1 MSTKYS
7 CKLKILKIPRGT
19 LLKYSKSLKSQ
30 NEAGTEAGT
39 KAGTEAGTKA
49 GE

>member
-7 CKLKILKIPRGT
+7 CKLKILQIPRDPI
-19 LLKYSKSLKSQ
+19 LIYSKSLKSQ

-39 KAGTEAGTKA
+39 EAGPEA